1 MAEESRGG
9 PFGDDSWK
17 FRLALFLGLVVLLCV
32 GYAVAVALVPRW
44 WGQFMGNRIDGRMS
58 VGVAYGL
65 VIGFVFALLPLFIAR
80 QAFRRMSW
88 TMRGVVLALA
98 ALVSLPNLMTLGIV
112 MGQGNGA
119 HAGERILDVD
129 GPGFRAAS
137 AFGALGAAV
146 CFVGLLGFT
155 WWAGRDKR

>member
-1 MAEESRGG
+1 MAEESWGG

-17 FRLALFLGLVVLLCV
+17 FRLALFLGLVVLLCI

-44 WGQFMGNRIDGRMS
+44 WGQFMGNRIDGRMA
-58 VGVAYGL
+58 VGTAYGL
-65 VIGFVFALLPLFIAR
+65 TIGFAFTVIPLFIAR
-80 QAFRRMSW
+80 QSFRPMSW

-98 ALVSLPNLMTLGIV
+98 TLVSLPNLMTLGIV
-112 MGQGNGA
+112 LGQGNGA

-137 AFGALGAAV
+137 AFGAVGAAV
-146 CFVGLLGFT
+146 AFVAGLGFAI
-155 WWAGRDKR
+155 WRSRE

>member
-9 PFGDDSWK
+9 AFGDDSWK
-17 FRLALFLGLVVLLCV
+17 FRLALFLGLIALMCV

-58 VGVAYGL
+58 VGTAYGL
-65 VIGFVFALLPLFIAR
+65 TIGFVFTVIPLFIAR

-88 TMRGVVLALA
+88 GMRGVVLALA
-98 ALVSLPNLMTLGIV
+98 TVVSLPNLMTLGIV

-137 AFGALGAAV
+137 AFGAVGAAV
-146 CFVGLLGFT
+146 VFVAGLGFAV
-155 WWAGRDKR
+155 WRSRE

>member
-17 FRLALFLGLVVLLCV
+17 FRLALFLGLIALMCV
-32 GYAVAVALVPRW
+32 GYAVAVMLVPRW

-58 VGVAYGL
+58 VGTAYGL
-65 VIGFVFALLPLFIAR
+65 TIGFVFTVIPLFIAR

-98 ALVSLPNLMTLGIV
+98 TVVSLPNLMTLGIV

-137 AFGALGAAV
+137 AFGAAGAAV
-146 CFVGLLGFT
+146 VFIAGIGFAV
-155 WWAGRDKR
+155 WRSRE

>member
-17 FRLALFLGLVVLLCV
+17 FRLALFLGLVALMCV
-32 GYAVAVALVPRW
+32 GYAVAVTLVPRW

-58 VGVAYGL
+58 VGTAYGL
-65 VIGFVFALLPLFIAR
+65 TIGFVFTVIPLFIAR

-88 TMRGVVLALA
+88 AMRGVVLALA
-98 ALVSLPNLMTLGIV
+98 TLVSLPNLMTLGIV
-112 MGQGNGA
+112 MGQGSGA

-137 AFGALGAAV
+137 AFGAVGAAV
-146 CFVGLLGFT
+146 AFVAGLGFAV
-155 WWAGRDKR
+155 WRSRE